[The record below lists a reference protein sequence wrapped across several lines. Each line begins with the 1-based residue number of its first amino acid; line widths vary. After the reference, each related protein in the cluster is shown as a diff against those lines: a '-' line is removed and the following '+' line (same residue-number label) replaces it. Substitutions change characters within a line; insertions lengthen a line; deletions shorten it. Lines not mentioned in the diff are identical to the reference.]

1 MEKNLTKNFDNQNLA
16 QENNFDSIKITLAS
30 PEKIKSWSYGEIKK
44 PETINYRTFRPE
56 KDGLFCSRIFGPVKD
71 YECLCGKYKRMK
83 FRGIICEK
91 CGVEVTKSN
100 VRRERM
106 GHIDLACPV
115 AHIWFLKSLPSRIS
129 LAIDMKLKEVEK
141 VLYFESFIV
150 VEPGLTTL
158 KKGQLISEEAL
169 LKAQEEF
176 GEDAFTA
183 GIGAEAVREILV
195 NLDLKKE
202 QQKLRESLKEIKSK
216 VTEERTIKRL
226 KLIESFINSGNKPE
240 WMILT
245 SVPVIPPELR
255 PLVPLDGGRFA
266 TSDLNDL
273 YRRVINR
280 NNRLKRLLDLKAP
293 DIIVRN
299 EKRMLQESVDALFD
313 NGRRGRVITGTGKRP
328 LKSLAE
334 MLKGKQG
341 RFRQNL
347 LGKRVDYSGRS
358 VIVVG
363 PELKLHQCGL
373 PKKMALELFKPF
385 LYARLDKLGLATTIK
400 QAKRLV
406 EKEKSEVWD
415 SLEHI
420 IREHPILLNRAPT
433 LHRLGVQ
440 AFEAK
445 LIEGN
450 AIELHPLVCA
460 AFNADFDGDQMAVH
474 IPLSLEAQLE
484 ARVLMMSTNNI
495 LSPSNGKPIIVPSQ
509 DIVLGIY
516 YLSQAEDG
524 EKKPKGIFSSIEE
537 IEQALENKSIS
548 LHSKIVST
556 FNTVDQNGNTVIEK
570 YTSTAGRFLLANVLP
585 KNFNIKFNL
594 VNKLLTK
601 KNVSEVIDTIFRYC
615 GQKETVIF
623 CDKIKT
629 LGFKHA
635 FKAGIS
641 FGKDDLIIPKT
652 KENLISSTKKQIEE
666 YEKQYS
672 DGLITRGEKY
682 NKVVDIWSKCTDT
695 VANEMM
701 KEISSA
707 EKIYDD
713 DRIETNSVYMM
724 ADSGARGSQAQMKQ
738 LAGMRGL
745 IAKPSGEIIET
756 PIIAN
761 FKEGL
766 SVLEYFNSTHGA
778 RKGLADTAL
787 KTANSGYLTRR
798 LCDVAQDVQITKA
811 ECDPKKR
818 SSVTISEIIEGGN
831 ILVSLSERVLGRV
844 IAEHIKNPVTGEVII
859 KKDKLIDEFDCEKID
874 AAGVKSVNV
883 YSVITCASVKGVC
896 QVCYGRDLARG
907 KLVSVGE
914 AVGMIAAQSIG
925 EPGTQLTMRTFHVG
939 GTAQIK
945 EESQIIS
952 QTKGKLNIINKNLIE
967 DSKKNIIVMGRNTQL
982 SIEDEN
988 GRQLAIYKVNYGSKL
1003 FFKDGDLIEKGKKIA
1018 EWDPYTLPVIA
1029 ETSGIANYMDL
1040 MEGSSL
1046 TETLDDATGL
1056 SSKSV
1061 TDWKSSS
1068 KNSELKPRITLRDE
1082 KGEIIKKADGNEAR
1096 YYLVPD
1102 TILSVKDGQKI
1113 SAGDVL
1119 ARLPKETSKTKD
1131 ITGGLP
1137 RVAELFEARR
1147 PKDSAIIA
1155 ENDGVIEFGKE
1166 VRGKQKISIVS
1177 SNGETSNYLIP
1188 KGKHVNFNQ
1197 GEKIKKGEYLLD
1209 GSPAPHDILRILG
1222 VEKLTEYFV
1231 SEVQEVYRLQ
1241 GVVINDKHIETI
1253 VRQMLKRVEVKD
1265 PGDSELL
1272 AGEVIDLLDIN
1283 VINDKLRGDKKK
1295 PASFERVLLGIT
1307 KASLQTNSFIS
1318 AASFQE
1324 TTRVL
1329 TDASIKG
1336 KTDSLEGLKEN
1347 VIVGRLVPAG
1357 TGLTKIDW
1365 DKQAREQD
1373 KARLEELK
1381 KQELESAPE
1390 APEQTA

>member
-1 MEKNLTKNFDNQNLA
+1 MEKNLTKNFENQNITH
-16 QENNFDSIKITLAS
+16 ENNFDSIKITLAS

-202 QQKLRESLKEIKSK
+202 QQKLRESLKDIKSK

-226 KLIESFINSGNKPE
+226 KLLESFINSGNKPE

-516 YLSQAEDG
+516 YLSQSEDG

-556 FNTVDQNGNTVIEK
+556 FNTVDNEGKKLIEK

-585 KNFNIKFNL
+585 KNHNIKFAL

-601 KNVSEVIDTIFRYC
+601 K
-615 GQKETVIF
+615 
-623 CDKIKT
+623 
-629 LGFKHA
+629 
-635 FKAGIS
+635 
-641 FGKDDLIIPKT
+641 
-652 KENLISSTKKQIEE
+652 
-666 YEKQYS
+666 
-672 DGLITRGEKY
+672 
-682 NKVVDIWSKCTDT
+682 KC
-695 VANEMM
+695 
-701 KEISSA
+701 
-707 EKIYDD
+707 
-713 DRIETNSVYMM
+713 
-724 ADSGARGSQAQMKQ
+724 
-738 LAGMRGL
+738 
-745 IAKPSGEIIET
+745 
-756 PIIAN
+756 
-761 FKEGL
+761 
-766 SVLEYFNSTHGA
+766 
-778 RKGLADTAL
+778 
-787 KTANSGYLTRR
+787 
-798 LCDVAQDVQITKA
+798 
-811 ECDPKKR
+811 
-818 SSVTISEIIEGGN
+818 
-831 ILVSLSERVLGRV
+831 
-844 IAEHIKNPVTGEVII
+844 
-859 KKDKLIDEFDCEKID
+859 
-874 AAGVKSVNV
+874 
-883 YSVITCASVKGVC
+883 
-896 QVCYGRDLARG
+896 
-907 KLVSVGE
+907 
-914 AVGMIAAQSIG
+914 
-925 EPGTQLTMRTFHVG
+925 
-939 GTAQIK
+939 
-945 EESQIIS
+945 
-952 QTKGKLNIINKNLIE
+952 
-967 DSKKNIIVMGRNTQL
+967 
-982 SIEDEN
+982 
-988 GRQLAIYKVNYGSKL
+988 
-1003 FFKDGDLIEKGKKIA
+1003 
-1018 EWDPYTLPVIA
+1018 
-1029 ETSGIANYMDL
+1029 
-1040 MEGSSL
+1040 
-1046 TETLDDATGL
+1046 
-1056 SSKSV
+1056 
-1061 TDWKSSS
+1061 
-1068 KNSELKPRITLRDE
+1068 
-1082 KGEIIKKADGNEAR
+1082 
-1096 YYLVPD
+1096 
-1102 TILSVKDGQKI
+1102 
-1113 SAGDVL
+1113 
-1119 ARLPKETSKTKD
+1119 
-1131 ITGGLP
+1131 
-1137 RVAELFEARR
+1137 
-1147 PKDSAIIA
+1147 
-1155 ENDGVIEFGKE
+1155 
-1166 VRGKQKISIVS
+1166 VRG
-1177 SNGETSNYLIP
+1177 NRY
-1188 KGKHVNFNQ
+1188 NF
-1197 GEKIKKGEYLLD
+1197 
-1209 GSPAPHDILRILG
+1209 
-1222 VEKLTEYFV
+1222 
-1231 SEVQEVYRLQ
+1231 
-1241 GVVINDKHIETI
+1241 
-1253 VRQMLKRVEVKD
+1253 
-1265 PGDSELL
+1265 
-1272 AGEVIDLLDIN
+1272 
-1283 VINDKLRGDKKK
+1283 
-1295 PASFERVLLGIT
+1295 
-1307 KASLQTNSFIS
+1307 
-1318 AASFQE
+1318 
-1324 TTRVL
+1324 
-1329 TDASIKG
+1329 
-1336 KTDSLEGLKEN
+1336 
-1347 VIVGRLVPAG
+1347 
-1357 TGLTKIDW
+1357 
-1365 DKQAREQD
+1365 
-1373 KARLEELK
+1373 
-1381 KQELESAPE
+1381 
-1390 APEQTA
+1390 

>member
-1 MEKNLTKNFDNQNLA
+1 
-16 QENNFDSIKITLAS
+16 
-30 PEKIKSWSYGEIKK
+30 
-44 PETINYRTFRPE
+44 
-56 KDGLFCSRIFGPVKD
+56 
-71 YECLCGKYKRMK
+71 
-83 FRGIICEK
+83 
-91 CGVEVTKSN
+91 
-100 VRRERM
+100 
-106 GHIDLACPV
+106 
-115 AHIWFLKSLPSRIS
+115 
-129 LAIDMKLKEVEK
+129 
-141 VLYFESFIV
+141 
-150 VEPGLTTL
+150 
-158 KKGQLISEEAL
+158 
-169 LKAQEEF
+169 
-176 GEDAFTA
+176 
-183 GIGAEAVREILV
+183 
-195 NLDLKKE
+195 
-202 QQKLRESLKEIKSK
+202 
-216 VTEERTIKRL
+216 
-226 KLIESFINSGNKPE
+226 
-240 WMILT
+240 
-245 SVPVIPPELR
+245 
-255 PLVPLDGGRFA
+255 
-266 TSDLNDL
+266 
-273 YRRVINR
+273 
-280 NNRLKRLLDLKAP
+280 
-293 DIIVRN
+293 
-299 EKRMLQESVDALFD
+299 
-313 NGRRGRVITGTGKRP
+313 
-328 LKSLAE
+328 
-334 MLKGKQG
+334 
-341 RFRQNL
+341 
-347 LGKRVDYSGRS
+347 
-358 VIVVG
+358 
-363 PELKLHQCGL
+363 
-373 PKKMALELFKPF
+373 MALELFKPF

-516 YLSQAEDG
+516 YLSQANEND
-524 EKKPKGIFSSIEE
+524 KKPKGIFSGIEE

-556 FNTVDQNGNTVIEK
+556 FKTVKEDGSETLEK

-585 KNFNIKFNL
+585 INANIKFTL
-594 VNKLLTK
+594 VNRLLTK

-623 CDKIKT
+623 CDRIKT

-641 FGKDDLIIPKT
+641 FGKDDLLIPKT
-652 KENLISSTKKQIEE
+652 KENLITSTKKKIEE

-682 NKVVDIWSKCTDT
+682 NKVVDVWSKCTDT

-756 PIIAN
+756 PIISN

-798 LCDVAQDVQITKA
+798 LCDVAQDVQVTKA
-811 ECDPKKR
+811 ECDPKQR

-844 IAEHIKNPVTGEVII
+844 IAEDIKNPVTGETII
-859 KKDKLIDEFDCEKID
+859 KKNKLVDEFDCEKID

-883 YSVITCASVKGVC
+883 YSVITCASTRGVC
-896 QVCYGRDLARG
+896 QICYGRDLARG
-907 KLVSVGE
+907 KLVSIGE

-982 SIEDEN
+982 SIEDES

-1029 ETSGIANYMDL
+1029 ETGGVVNYMDL
-1040 MEGSSL
+1040 TEGSSL

-1061 TDWKSSS
+1061 TDWKSLS
-1068 KNSELKPRITLRDE
+1068 KNSELKPRITLRND

-1177 SNGETSNYLIP
+1177 ANGETSNYLIP

-1253 VRQMLKRVEVKD
+1253 VRQMLKRVEVKNS
-1265 PGDSELL
+1265 GDSELL
-1272 AGEVIDLLDIN
+1272 TGEVIDLLEIN
-1283 VINDKLRGDKKK
+1283 RINDDLRNNKKK
-1295 PASFERVLLGIT
+1295 PATFERVLLGIT

-1329 TDASIKG
+1329 TDSSIKG
-1336 KTDSLEGLKEN
+1336 KTDTLEGLKEN

-1357 TGLTKIDW
+1357 TGLTKIGW
-1365 DKQAREQD
+1365 DKQARDQD

-1381 KQELESAPE
+1381 KQELEVAPTQ
-1390 APEQTA
+1390 ADQTA

>member
-1 MEKNLTKNFDNQNLA
+1 MEKNLPKNFENQNIV
-16 QENNFDSIKITLAS
+16 QENNFNSIKITLAS

-44 PETINYRTFRPE
+44 PETNNYRTFRPE

-129 LAIDMKLKEVEK
+129 LTIDMKLKEVEK
-141 VLYFESFIV
+141 VLYFESFII
-150 VEPGLTTL
+150 VEPGLTNL

-176 GEDAFTA
+176 GEDSFTA

-202 QQKLRESLKEIKSK
+202 QKKLRDSLPEIKSK

-226 KLIESFINSGNKPE
+226 KLIESFISSGNKPE

-516 YLSQAEDG
+516 YLSQAEEND
-524 EKKPKGIFSSIEE
+524 KKPRGIFSNIEE

-548 LHSKIVST
+548 LHSKIIST
-556 FNTVDQNGNTVIEK
+556 FKTVDQENNPILEK
-570 YTSTAGRFLLANVLP
+570 YTSTAGRFLLANILP
-585 KNFNIKFNL
+585 INSNIKFAT

-601 KNVSEVIDTIFRYC
+601 KNVSEVIDTIFRFC

-623 CDKIKT
+623 CDRIKT

-641 FGKDDLIIPKT
+641 FGKDDLLIPKT
-652 KENLISSTKKQIEE
+652 KESLINNTKKQIEE

-682 NKVVDIWSKCTDT
+682 I
-695 VANEMM
+695 
-701 KEISSA
+701 
-707 EKIYDD
+707 
-713 DRIETNSVYMM
+713 
-724 ADSGARGSQAQMKQ
+724 
-738 LAGMRGL
+738 
-745 IAKPSGEIIET
+745 
-756 PIIAN
+756 
-761 FKEGL
+761 
-766 SVLEYFNSTHGA
+766 
-778 RKGLADTAL
+778 
-787 KTANSGYLTRR
+787 
-798 LCDVAQDVQITKA
+798 
-811 ECDPKKR
+811 
-818 SSVTISEIIEGGN
+818 
-831 ILVSLSERVLGRV
+831 
-844 IAEHIKNPVTGEVII
+844 
-859 KKDKLIDEFDCEKID
+859 
-874 AAGVKSVNV
+874 
-883 YSVITCASVKGVC
+883 
-896 QVCYGRDLARG
+896 
-907 KLVSVGE
+907 
-914 AVGMIAAQSIG
+914 
-925 EPGTQLTMRTFHVG
+925 
-939 GTAQIK
+939 
-945 EESQIIS
+945 
-952 QTKGKLNIINKNLIE
+952 
-967 DSKKNIIVMGRNTQL
+967 
-982 SIEDEN
+982 
-988 GRQLAIYKVNYGSKL
+988 
-1003 FFKDGDLIEKGKKIA
+1003 
-1018 EWDPYTLPVIA
+1018 
-1029 ETSGIANYMDL
+1029 
-1040 MEGSSL
+1040 
-1046 TETLDDATGL
+1046 
-1056 SSKSV
+1056 
-1061 TDWKSSS
+1061 
-1068 KNSELKPRITLRDE
+1068 
-1082 KGEIIKKADGNEAR
+1082 
-1096 YYLVPD
+1096 
-1102 TILSVKDGQKI
+1102 
-1113 SAGDVL
+1113 
-1119 ARLPKETSKTKD
+1119 
-1131 ITGGLP
+1131 
-1137 RVAELFEARR
+1137 
-1147 PKDSAIIA
+1147 
-1155 ENDGVIEFGKE
+1155 
-1166 VRGKQKISIVS
+1166 
-1177 SNGETSNYLIP
+1177 
-1188 KGKHVNFNQ
+1188 
-1197 GEKIKKGEYLLD
+1197 
-1209 GSPAPHDILRILG
+1209 
-1222 VEKLTEYFV
+1222 
-1231 SEVQEVYRLQ
+1231 
-1241 GVVINDKHIETI
+1241 
-1253 VRQMLKRVEVKD
+1253 
-1265 PGDSELL
+1265 
-1272 AGEVIDLLDIN
+1272 
-1283 VINDKLRGDKKK
+1283 
-1295 PASFERVLLGIT
+1295 
-1307 KASLQTNSFIS
+1307 
-1318 AASFQE
+1318 
-1324 TTRVL
+1324 
-1329 TDASIKG
+1329 
-1336 KTDSLEGLKEN
+1336 
-1347 VIVGRLVPAG
+1347 
-1357 TGLTKIDW
+1357 
-1365 DKQAREQD
+1365 
-1373 KARLEELK
+1373 
-1381 KQELESAPE
+1381 
-1390 APEQTA
+1390 